1 METLLV
7 GNMVMILFW
16 IFMTLTANDAE
27 KYKVIVLL
35 YIITYLVN
43 ILNIVSTIE
52 SYILLLI
59 SLFIYFELF
68 EDHFKKILLK
78 NIVDKILDFL
88 YIISTE
94 YAFIIYTLSLL
105 FSSEFLNNS
114 VGTNEKLCL
123 YGLSFIL
130 LYISCIN
137 AAKEKY
143 KIKTFDS
150 IKKMIDGVK
159 DYRSYLELEE
169 PLRDPECIL
178 IIEDKNYF
186 YRGEKYTFLCKFY
199 FQKRYLNKMKD
210 YLIRLLKSR
219 EKKKKLERAIRGYST
234 IEMQLL
240 RTLAI
245 EEGYSCVI
253 RRKLYELLYSRIFLR
268 NLRRYYKKCN
278 CIVEPFKEYLLYI
291 YASVAPCLNKGGEKR
306 FNEVIRKDRKNLFS
320 YTKEELFVL
329 TLCFSGKIKKHDVMQ
344 TYENEIIQLN
354 LNTEILKRFILQL
367 QD

>member
-16 IFMTLTANDAE
+16 IFMTLIANDAE

-199 FQKRYLNKMKD
+199 FQKRYLN
-210 YLIRLLKSR
+210 LN
-219 EKKKKLERAIRGYST
+219 YS
-234 IEMQLL
+234 
-240 RTLAI
+240 
-245 EEGYSCVI
+245 
-253 RRKLYELLYSRIFLR
+253 
-268 NLRRYYKKCN
+268 
-278 CIVEPFKEYLLYI
+278 
-291 YASVAPCLNKGGEKR
+291 
-306 FNEVIRKDRKNLFS
+306 
-320 YTKEELFVL
+320 
-329 TLCFSGKIKKHDVMQ
+329 
-344 TYENEIIQLN
+344 
-354 LNTEILKRFILQL
+354 
-367 QD
+367 